1 LIKSPAKEAERRIR
15 GAAKKIGKQCD
26 AARDTDVKIK
36 VVADLAKNTLTLSR
50 ISQESTP
57 ATCIIAA
64 LAVVKP
70 LPSPATGSVSFTLD
84 VRVVGSR

>member
-1 LIKSPAKEAERRIR
+1 
-15 GAAKKIGKQCD
+15 
-26 AARDTDVKIK
+26 VKIK